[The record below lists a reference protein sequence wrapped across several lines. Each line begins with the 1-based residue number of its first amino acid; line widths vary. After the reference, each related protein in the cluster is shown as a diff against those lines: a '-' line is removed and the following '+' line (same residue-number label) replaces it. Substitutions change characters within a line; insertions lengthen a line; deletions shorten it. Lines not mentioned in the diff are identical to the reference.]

1 VHTAQAHL
9 LALKNNSKV
18 QLVDFEDAKKY
29 IVGTIRGYGAA
40 IYLTNN
46 GFIEGKNLKLLDNQ
60 KQLWAMLFKGR
71 IDLVLDNLT
80 TGSFAISSAGFKSED
95 VKSMIKLEVLN
106 ANLEMATGNLTDQIT
121 AEGLRIAL
129 QQLKDIGAYQRNMNQ
144 WGLVD

>member
-1 VHTAQAHL
+1 
-9 LALKNNSKV
+9 
-18 QLVDFEDAKKY
+18 
-29 IVGTIRGYGAA
+29 
-40 IYLTNN
+40 
-46 GFIEGKNLKLLDNQ
+46 
-60 KQLWAMLFKGR
+60 
-71 IDLVLDNLT
+71 LVLDNLT